1 MAGLKVSPPGMMT
14 SGNKSIGR
22 GRSTLKLHSDMK
34 TLSDVKGG
42 GKKGRRK

>member
-1 MAGLKVSPPGMMT
+1 MKVNAPAMMT
-14 SGNKSIGR
+14 SGNKAIGR

-42 GKKGRRK
+42 KKGRGK